1 MRLQVAA
8 GALAPEAQTR
18 GEGHP
23 KAHRLGRRI
32 FTQSLPE
39 RASKPHQALHELYQ
53 DRLKL
58 YQREPSPTD
67 SSRSRSAGCDQEAR
81 VKLERQD
88 AAEKR

>member
-58 YQREPSPTD
+58 YRELTVKGARKVANGD
-67 SSRSRSAGCDQEAR
+67 ELEA
-81 VKLERQD
+81 
-88 AAEKR
+88 